1 MKCKKIKEI
10 QGVPFYVLNLEKDGE
25 EHQFVTISEFDLVD
39 TFPGFFS
46 LKEMIS
52 LEYRAVSIDRFE
64 YISNNGVDVN
74 PTSAPI
80 YCDDLEK
87 AMEYGGWPKVVMG
100 FNYQKMDKTFRE
112 VPSDIDQ
119 SELDAL
125 KVSFPTEEKSKDGK
139 KIWLSR
145 LSIDDPGR
153 CNYEIIYGRW
163 IRGSPWNC
171 LKIVLV
177 VGLNEAQLGE
187 HSRNIP
193 D

>member
-1 MKCKKIKEI
+1 MKCHKIKEV

-46 LKEMIS
+46 LKEMVS

-64 YISNNGVDVN
+64 YILNNGVDVN

-80 YCDDLEK
+80 FCSNLEK
-87 AMEYGGWPKVVMG
+87 AMEYGRWPKVVMG
-100 FNYQKMDKTFRE
+100 FDDKKMDKTFRE

-119 SELDAL
+119 SELEAL
-125 KVSFPTEEKSKDGK
+125 KIAYPVEEKSTDGK
-139 KIWLSR
+139 MIWLSR
-145 LSIDDPGR
+145 LNIDDPRR
-153 CNYEIIYGRW
+153 CNYEITYGRW
-163 IRGSPWNC
+163 IPGSPWSC
-171 LKIVLV
+171 LKIVLL
-177 VGLNEAQLGE
+177 VGLNEAQIGE
-187 HSRNIP
+187 YSRNIS